1 MKSSMIMRDSL
12 WHLINKFII
21 MKTAIFTWLFLL
33 PIQIYAYSYDS
44 QFREATLENST
55 IEVEG
60 MVNKNADL
68 IARSEMLAGIENFQA
83 IAASQE
89 KDIQKLKSQLAHKN
103 HEINSQ
109 ELTQWKSQSA
119 TLIFFVGMLI
129 FAFLYIRNKLHTD
142 QSELITIHTY
152 TPEK

>member
-1 MKSSMIMRDSL
+1 
-12 WHLINKFII
+12 